1 MRLSVLSER
10 QRCLARG
17 VAIFLV
23 GGFAAGCSS
32 DVVRFQDG
40 FYTGAMPTQQEVA
53 SAEPQQPYPSDN
65 YDNSA
70 LVDDTYTGS
79 IRKAAPLPAAQ
90 ANSKVQRAMLAPLPA
105 SRNSARVLEPVGRAA
120 VPSATQVARLPAM
133 TSQPKSSLRSALPQ
147 RPSAALAP
155 LARPSG
161 ASLAAATP
169 RVDRSAGVD
178 SFVTNST
185 GPSRDTAPLAPQAQ
199 GWTRT
204 GGTQVTLRDGETL
217 YNLSRRFGVPVKE
230 IMKANGIAN
239 PSTVNAGQTIIIP
252 TYVYSSKAPVSAPD
266 NNPKTLSAR
275 SSRGLKSIPL
285 PGEVPIPSRAP
296 RSELAVLPQKPQ
308 ERQPAV
314 PASRQSP
321 EPAASASNY
330 AVQSGDTLYGIA
342 RKTGTTV
349 TALKQANGLE
359 NGAIRVG
366 QLLRLPGTADSAPSS
381 ATAAAP
387 ATAATKVALAPS
399 PAGVDPIVTGT
410 AGPAKK
416 PTISAR
422 KTRQVGELSSY
433 TPPSKQNDA
442 TKVAEKKTDSA
453 PMRWPA
459 QGRVISAFGSKSGG
473 KTNDG
478 IDIAVPSGTPVKAA
492 ENGVVIYAG
501 DGLKE
506 FGNTVL
512 VRHSD
517 GLVTVYGHASKLLV
531 SRGDK
536 VRRGQEIA
544 RSGMSGSAESP
555 KLHFEVRKN
564 SAPVNPARYLGEG

>member
-1 MRLSVLSER
+1 MRFSVLSKS

-17 VAIFLV
+17 VAIFMV

-53 SAEPQQPYPSDN
+53 TAGPQQPYPSDS
-65 YDNSA
+65 YDSSA
-70 LVDDTYTGS
+70 QVDDTYTGS
-79 IRKAAPLPAAQ
+79 IRKAAPLRATQ
-90 ANSKVQRAMLAPLPA
+90 TNSKVQRAMLAPLPA
-105 SRNSARVLEPVGRAA
+105 SNNSARVLEPVRRATL
-120 VPSATQVARLPAM
+120 PSAQQTARLPAM
-133 TSQPKSSLRSALPQ
+133 TSQPKPALRSASLQ
-147 RPSAALAP
+147 RPSATLAP
-155 LARPSG
+155 LAGSSG
-161 ASLAAATP
+161 AALAPAPA
-169 RVDRSAGVD
+169 RVDR
-178 SFVTNST
+178 FVTNST
-185 GPSRDTAPLAPQAQ
+185 APARSTAPLAPQAQ

-204 GGTQVTLRDGETL
+204 GGTQVALRDGETL

-230 IMKANGIAN
+230 IMKANGITN
-239 PSTVNAGQTIIIP
+239 PSTVNAGQTIVIP
-252 TYVYSSKAPVSAPD
+252 TYVYSRRAPVSAPD
-266 NNPKTLSAR
+266 NNPKTVSAR

-285 PGEVPIPSRAP
+285 PGEVPVPARAP

-308 ERQPAV
+308 ERQPA
-314 PASRQSP
+314 AQTRQQLGNT
-321 EPAASASNY
+321 AASASGY
-330 AVQSGDTLYGIA
+330 TVKSGDTLYGIA
-342 RKTGTTV
+342 RKTGTNV
-349 TALKQANGLE
+349 TALKQANGLDS
-359 NGAIRVG
+359 GSIRIG
-366 QLLRLPGTADSAPSS
+366 QVLRLPGTSGRPPAS

-387 ATAATKVALAPS
+387 TTAVTKVALAPS
-399 PAGVDPIVTGT
+399 STGVDPIVTGT

-416 PTISAR
+416 PAVSAK
-422 KTRQVGELSSY
+422 KTRQVGKLSSY
-433 TPPSKQNDA
+433 TPPSKESGAAKA
-442 TKVAEKKTDSA
+442 TAKKADSA

-459 QGRVISAFGSKSGG
+459 QGRVVSGYGSKSGG

-512 VRHSD
+512 VRHAD

-536 VRRGQEIA
+536 VRRGQDIA
-544 RSGMSGSAESP
+544 RSGMSGSAETP

-564 SAPVNPARYLGEG
+564 SAPVNPAGYLGEG

>member
-1 MRLSVLSER
+1 MRFSVLGER

-53 SAEPQQPYPSDN
+53 AAETQQPYPSDS
-65 YDNSA
+65 YDASA
-70 LVDDTYTGS
+70 QVDDTYTGS
-79 IRKAAPLPAAQ
+79 IRKAAPLAASKV
-90 ANSKVQRAMLAPLPA
+90 NSKVQRAMLAPLPA
-105 SRNSARVLEPVGRAA
+105 SSKTARVLEPVRRATL
-120 VPSATQVARLPAM
+120 PTTPQTARLPAM
-133 TSQPKSSLRSALPQ
+133 TSQPKPVLLRTSPQ

-155 LARPSG
+155 LAGSSSAALAPSP
-161 ASLAAATP
+161 A
-169 RVDRSAGVD
+169 RVDRPAGVD
-178 SFVTNST
+178 RFVTNST
-185 GPSRDTAPLAPQAQ
+185 GPARSAAPVAPQAQ

-204 GGTQVTLRDGETL
+204 GGTQVALRDGETL

-230 IMKANGIAN
+230 IMKANGISN
-239 PSTVNAGQTIIIP
+239 PSTVNAGQTIVIP
-252 TYVYSSKAPVSAPD
+252 TYVYSRQAPVSAPD
-266 NNPKTLSAR
+266 NNPKTVSAR

-285 PGEVPIPSRAP
+285 PGEVPVPARAP

-308 ERQPAV
+308 ERQMPAQ
-314 PASRQSP
+314 ASQQPGSNTT
-321 EPAASASNY
+321 SASGY
-330 AVQSGDTLYGIA
+330 TVKSGDTLYGIA
-342 RKTGTTV
+342 RKTGTNV
-349 TALKQANGLE
+349 AALKQANGLE
-359 NGAIRVG
+359 SGSIRIG
-366 QLLRLPGTADSAPSS
+366 QVLQLPGASGGRHDS
-381 ATAAAP
+381 ATAAVP
-387 ATAATKVALAPS
+387 TTAVTKVALAPA

-416 PTISAR
+416 PAVPVK
-422 KTRQVGELSSY
+422 KTRQVGKLSSY
-433 TPPSKQNDA
+433 TPPSKETA
-442 TKVAEKKTDSA
+442 AVKAPAKKADSA

-459 QGRVISAFGSKSGG
+459 QGRVISGFGSKSGG
-473 KTNDG
+473 KRNDG

-492 ENGVVIYAG
+492 EKGVVIYAG

-536 VRRGQEIA
+536 VRRGQDIA
-544 RSGMSGSAESP
+544 RSGMSGSAETP
-555 KLHFEVRKN
+555 RLHFEVRKN
-564 SAPVNPARYLGEG
+564 SAPVNPAGYLGG